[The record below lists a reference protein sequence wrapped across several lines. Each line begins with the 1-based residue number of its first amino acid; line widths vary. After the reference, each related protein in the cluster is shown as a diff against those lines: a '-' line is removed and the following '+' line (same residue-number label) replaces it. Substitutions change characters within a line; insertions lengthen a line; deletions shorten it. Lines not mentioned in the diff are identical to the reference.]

1 MMGWHFRRFGC
12 VALVILPISLAA
24 ATEIAAVAPEAAD
37 QQNEALALTQMGT
50 RYEHA
55 EGVARDLHQAANLY
69 CRAARIG
76 RAEAQYRLG
85 WMYANG
91 RGVPR
96 DDGTAAALFA
106 MAAAQG
112 HAQSKRILFYVRPK
126 AATTLPACLL
136 VAEWVPGLQ
145 LSREL
150 SSTETVGEGY
160 KPYDHAQKPL
170 TVRSTM
176 HAAR

>member
-1 MMGWHFRRFGC
+1 MSLHFLAWSSA
-12 VALVILPISLAA
+12 ALLALPISLAA
-24 ATEIAAVAPEAAD
+24 ANGIPATHPEAAV
-37 QQNEALALTQMGT
+37 QQDEALAMTHMAT

-55 EGVARDLHQAANLY
+55 EGVARDLHHAANLY

-96 DDGTAAALFA
+96 DDGIAAALFA

-112 HAQSKRILFYVRPK
+112 HEQSQRILMYVRPK
-126 AATTLPACLL
+126 PATTLPACLL
-136 VAEWVPGLQ
+136 VAEWTPDLKM
-145 LSREL
+145 SREL
-150 SSTETVGEGY
+150 AGVENV
-160 KPYDHAQKPL
+160 
-170 TVRSTM
+170 
-176 HAAR
+176 HAADNTHQGSPASVRAAKQGNI

>member
-1 MMGWHFRRFGC
+1 MGWHFLRFGC
-12 VALVILPISLAA
+12 VALLVLPISLAVATDIPA
-24 ATEIAAVAPEAAD
+24 AAPEAAA
-37 QQNEALALTQMGT
+37 QQDETLALTQLAI

-55 EGVARDLHQAANLY
+55 EGVARDFHQAANLY

-96 DDGTAAALFA
+96 DDDTAAALFA
-106 MAAAQG
+106 LAAAQG
-112 HAQSKRILFYVRPK
+112 DEPSKRILLYVRPK
-126 AATTLPACLL
+126 SATSLPACLL
-136 VAEWVPGLQ
+136 VVEWVPSLK

-150 SSTETVGEGY
+150 SAAENVGEGY
-160 KPYDHAQKPL
+160 KLYQHAQGSP
-170 TVRSTM
+170 TARSTM
-176 HAAR
+176 QALR